1 MHEQFKPF
9 LFVLIGIVGALTVVA
24 SACTATPAPPAPPAA
39 YQPVVSLNEI
49 MVNIVDP
56 HSHEIWDAAGDP
68 ARSPKTDEDWRN
80 LRHAAITLAAA
91 GNLTMMS
98 GNGPKDEVWRNQKD
112 WKTLSQAISN
122 AGLAAAEATRNKS
135 VSALSK
141 AGDQVLEAC
150 LNCHREYKLDVPKIW
165 ADKEIHGAPPVEG
178 PH

>member
-1 MHEQFKPF
+1 MHAPFKPF
-9 LFVLIGIVGALTVVA
+9 PAVLIGLAAVV
-24 SACTATPAPPAPPAA
+24 SACTAAPAPPTQPQAA
-39 YQPVVSLNEI
+39 TYQPVVSLNEI
-49 MVNIVDP
+49 MVNVVDP

-68 ARSPKTDEDWRN
+68 ARAPKTDEDWRN

-98 GNGPKDEVWRNQKD
+98 GNGPKDDVWRNQKD

-135 VSALSK
+135 VVGLSK

-150 LNCHREYKLDVPKIW
+150 LTCHREYKLDVPKIW
-165 ADKEIHGAPPVEG
+165 ADRELHGAPPVEA

>member
-1 MHEQFKPF
+1 MRV
-9 LFVLIGIVGALTVVA
+9 LF
-24 SACTATPAPPAPPAA
+24 TPALVGVAAVATACAAPTPPAPAA

-49 MVNIVDP
+49 MVSIVDP

-68 ARSPKTDEDWRN
+68 ARTPKTDEDWRN

-91 GNLTMMS
+91 GNLTMQS
-98 GNGPKDEVWRNQKD
+98 GNGPKDQVWRDQKD

-122 AGLAAAEATRNKS
+122 AGLAAAEATRNKN
-135 VSALSK
+135 VAGLSK

-165 ADKEIHGAPPVEG
+165 ADKEIHGAPPVEA

>member
-1 MHEQFKPF
+1 MRALFKP
-9 LFVLIGIVGALTVVA
+9 ALALAGLAATA
-24 SACTATPAPPAPPAA
+24 MACNATPAPPAPAA

-68 ARSPKTDEDWRN
+68 AKAPKTDEDWRN
-80 LRHAAITLAAA
+80 LRHASITLAAA
-91 GNLTMMS
+91 GNLTMQS
-98 GNGPKDEVWRNQKD
+98 GNGPKDQVWRDQKD

-135 VSALSK
+135 VAGLSK

-150 LNCHREYKLDVPKIW
+150 LNCHHEYKLDVPKIW
-165 ADKEIHGAPPVEG
+165 ADKEIHGAPPVEP

>member
-1 MHEQFKPF
+1 MRRFLISTL
-9 LFVLIGIVGALTVVA
+9 LFVGTVIV
-24 SACTATPAPPAPPAA
+24 SACTGSQQPPATAAPA

-68 ARSPKTDEDWRN
+68 ARAPKTDEDWRN
-80 LRHAAITLAAA
+80 LRHAAVTLAAG

-98 GNGPKDEVWRNQKD
+98 GNGPKDQVWRQQKD
-112 WKTLSQAISN
+112 WNQLSQAVSD
-122 AGLAAAEATRNKS
+122 AGLAAVQAVQNRSLGAM
-135 VSALSK
+135 SK
-141 AGDQVLEAC
+141 ASDQLLQSC

-165 ADKEIHGAPPVEG
+165 ADKETHGAPQAER